1 MARQSRF
8 QGGTGDSA
16 VRVLRAVNVATGRIA
31 NMSGEVWMDAGER
44 GVVHV
49 TLRHAGRLNAMS
61 RAMWRELRAVFEDI
75 QRRSDARCVVI
86 AGEGDAFCAGGD
98 ISEYPDF
105 RFDAAALRD
114 FHEGDV
120 WGGLNAMLLCDVP
133 IVAQIR
139 GACMGAGVEIASCCD
154 IRIAG
159 NGARFGAPIAK
170 LGFPMAPR
178 EAQLVAGAV
187 GDVVARQ
194 MLLEAATFSATDMLA
209 RGFLSRVVADGM
221 VATEALGSAQRIAAL
236 APQAAR
242 MNKQT
247 FRALKMPLALDG
259 KAQAAMK
266 SIVNTAPDPY
276 AYADSAEHR
285 EGITAF
291 LEKRAPLF

>member
-1 MARQSRF
+1 MA
-8 QGGTGDSA
+8 
-16 VRVLRAVNVATGRIA
+16 
-31 NMSGEVWMDAGER
+31 GEVLMDAGEG
-44 GVVHV
+44 GVVRV

-61 RAMWRELRAVFEDI
+61 RAMWRQLRAVFEGL
-75 QRRSDARCVVI
+75 QPRSDVRCVLI
-86 AGEGDAFCAGGD
+86 AGEGGAFCAGGD
-98 ISEYPDF
+98 ISEYPGF

-114 FHEGDV
+114 FHENDV
-120 WGGLNAMLLCDVP
+120 WGALNAMLLCDVP
-133 IVAQIR
+133 IVAQVS

-159 NGARFGAPIAK
+159 TSARFGAPIAR

-187 GDVVARQ
+187 GDVTARQ
-194 MLLEAATFSATDMLA
+194 MLLEAATFNAAEMLA
-209 RGFLSRVVADGM
+209 RGFLSRVVADDL
-221 VATEALGSAQRIAAL
+221 VLAEAQGSAQRIAAL

-247 FRALKMPLALDG
+247 LRALKMRSELDG
-259 KAQAAMK
+259 NASNAMK
-266 SIVNTAPDPY
+266 NIVNELPDPY